1 MSGPNVTSPGDLADV
16 TPARLAY
23 TGELEQ
29 LRMQVELMGVR
40 IDENLERMAAVLSSG
55 DASVVQSAYATD
67 DEIDA
72 MNVSLTERCYSLL
85 GLEAPVAGDLR
96 LVVSV
101 LRVIG
106 ELERIGDLALRVVNL
121 APRFELFA
129 VDSASHDI
137 VCVMAAESVDRY
149 RMALQAWA
157 TLDLGMATA
166 LTRPSPG
173 VELAM
178 EHLTRRVRALTGSD
192 AVEVALVLT
201 TAARALDRIADHT
214 VVMGARMRYLITGD
228 PAHLAVEVR

>member
-1 MSGPNVTSPGDLADV
+1 MSPAASAETP
-16 TPARLAY
+16 PARLAY
-23 TGELEQ
+23 AGELEQ
-29 LRMQVELMGVR
+29 LRLQVELMGVR
-40 IDENLERMAAVLSSG
+40 VDENLERMATVLSSG
-55 DASVVQSAYATD
+55 DVSVVESAYATD

-106 ELERIGDLALRVVNL
+106 ELERIGDLALRVVKL

-129 VDSASHDI
+129 VDSTSHDI
-137 VCVMAAESVDRY
+137 VCVMAAEAVDRF

-157 TLDLGMATA
+157 TLDLGVATA

-178 EHLTRRVRALTGSD
+178 EHLTRRVRALTGPD